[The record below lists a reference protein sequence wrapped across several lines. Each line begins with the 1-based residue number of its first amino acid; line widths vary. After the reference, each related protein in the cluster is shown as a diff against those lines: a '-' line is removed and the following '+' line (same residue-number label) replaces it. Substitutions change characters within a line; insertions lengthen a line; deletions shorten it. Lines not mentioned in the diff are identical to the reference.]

1 MDLIALTAV
10 KALIALALGL
20 AAFYSADLL
29 ASPFLKNGPRTALG
43 LGFGIAVM
51 VLAMAMMG
59 TVELGAGV

>member
-29 ASPFLKNGPRTALG
+29 ASPFLKNGTRTALG
-43 LGFGIAVM
+43 IGCGTAIM
-51 VLAMAMMG
+51 VLAMALMG
-59 TVELGAGV
+59 AVELGAG